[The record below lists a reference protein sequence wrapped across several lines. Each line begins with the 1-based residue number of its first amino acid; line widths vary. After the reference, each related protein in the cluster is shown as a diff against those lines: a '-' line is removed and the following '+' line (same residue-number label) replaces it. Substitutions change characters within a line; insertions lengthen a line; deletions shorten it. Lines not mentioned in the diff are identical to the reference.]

1 MISYFLKDLIQ
12 QDTLNMKN
20 SSTTKTEDIFK
31 LTAPYS
37 NRYQGSF
44 RKLLFVCSAG
54 MLRSPTA
61 AAIAVG
67 LGHNARSCGS
77 YVEQALIPVSLNL
90 IFWADWI
97 FFLNAINHEETLE
110 TFREFPGARTE
121 LKAKSVVW
129 NIQDNYEYMEEVLQ
143 KEIRDLLLKEFED
156 GR

>member
-1 MISYFLKDLIQ
+1 MKQSKD
-12 QDTLNMKN
+12 TK
-20 SSTTKTEDIFK
+20 TTKTDDIFR

-37 NRYQGSF
+37 NRYQGPS
-44 RKLLFVCSAG
+44 RRLLFVCSAG

-61 AAIAVG
+61 AAVAIN

-77 YVEQALIPVSLNL
+77 YVEQALIPISLNL

-97 FFLNAINHEETLE
+97 FFLNEVNYEESME

-129 NIQDNYEYMEEVLQ
+129 NIPDEFEYMDEGLQGEV
-143 KEIRDLLLKEFED
+143 ETLLKEKFKNE
-156 GR
+156 